1 MRCYIPLLVCPLET
15 YKPKSFFFFMVF
27 FHFPGWKP
35 NLPPILFRVPKLS
48 NPCRGQLNLFLP
60 CRSDWGQNWPP
71 KSHVYYG
78 TKKRTNFSNCL
89 LLPKRKLSYPLLF
102 SPPLFRL
109 FASHRTAKFCPLA
122 PSLALRHAKKSTSFQ
137 IGLAIKCKWSMDNY
151 CFIIADLDKRNSIR
165 EERDLLI

>member
-1 MRCYIPLLVCPLET
+1 
-15 YKPKSFFFFMVF
+15 MVF
-27 FHFPGWKP
+27 FFYFPGWKP

-60 CRSDWGQNWPP
+60 CRSGLRSKLAPQITCLLW
-71 KSHVYYG
+71 Y
-78 TKKRTNFSNCL
+78 KKRTNFSNCL